1 MHVIWSD
8 DLTADLSTH
17 YTVLSS
23 YLGTP
28 RPTEGSTW
36 ILVTINRYC
45 VACAQCDLTVPQRN
59 RIGSGRSTALGVWPE
74 VQSIHP

>member
-1 MHVIWSD
+1 MQVVPQEHV
-8 DLTADLSTH
+8 LPNLAFH
-17 YTVLSS
+17 YPAFVP
-23 YLGTP
+23 GMP

-36 ILVTINRYC
+36 ILVSINQYC
-45 VACAQCDLTVPQRN
+45 VACAQCDLTVPHRN